1 MTEPSALDLAPY
13 AAQHMSLVVIHKALL
28 DNYVTLATCD
38 VDASQAARATPMAK
52 FLLAHHDAE
61 AEVLFPFLRKSTRL
75 TSADVGFLDARE
87 REHRAVHDL
96 CERLLAEAA
105 APHARVG
112 EIAIVARA
120 IVEALTPHFVEEERG
135 LTPERLQAMITPE
148 EVAALVREQEI
159 FRAGYPS
166 RI

>member
-1 MTEPSALDLAPY
+1 MTEHAALY

-38 VDASQAARATPMAK
+38 VDPTQAARATPMAK

-61 AEVLFPFLRKSTRL
+61 AEVLFPFLRKRTRL

-87 REHRAVHDL
+87 REHRVVHDL
-96 CERLLAEAA
+96 CERLLAEAG
-105 APHARVG
+105 APQPRTT
-112 EIAIVARA
+112 EIAVVARA

-135 LTPERLQAMITPE
+135 LTPERLRTMLTPD
-148 EVAALVREQEI
+148 EVTELVREQET
-159 FRAGYPS
+159 FRAGYAS